1 VKGIRRDGGL
11 YSIWIKMWTNISWHR
26 MKKSSKAALMP
37 TRKETKPMNRARIAH
52 PLNKLNKFLK
62 LLLSPIL
69 LSGMSTYLVI
79 CVETAC
85 CPAR

>member
-1 VKGIRRDGGL
+1 
-11 YSIWIKMWTNISWHR
+11 
-26 MKKSSKAALMP
+26 MP

-79 CVETAC
+79 CVEAAC